1 MENIN
6 NFLSV
11 TDIAKILDVSVEA
24 VNSWLKKG
32 FIKYSLVGNLQKIRS
47 KNLLEYLKGLGNSD
61 YAMKEFSHDIK
72 FYLTE
77 KALEEAK
84 TTEEVKALVEK
95 DPKMFNDVMLNSKSH
110 LPGSIIGSSKG
121 KNGLFKDSKEAE
133 KYLSEAKTLEEK
145 AKRYAEILNYEE
157 GTGDKPWGKQ

>member
-1 MENIN
+1 MQNKDQYITT
-6 NFLSV
+6 V
-11 TDIAKILDVSVEA
+11 DISKILEVTA
-24 VNSWLKKG
+24 VAVQKWIVGGRLKS
-32 FIKYSLVGNLQKIRS
+32 YRVGGNYRVRPVD
-47 KNLLEYLKGLGNSD
+47 LLEYLKELGNSD

-84 TTEEVKALVEK
+84 TPEEVKALVEK

-121 KNGLFKDSKEAE
+121 KSEPFKDSKEAE
-133 KYLSEAKTLEEK
+133 KYLGEAKTLEEK
-145 AKRYAEILNYEE
+145 AKRYAEILNYRE